1 MKQRFFSIFA
11 SLLLIATASC
21 TRYLDMTPT
30 DRVSDKVL
38 WQTTE
43 TAEYGVNYIY
53 SYVLDIY
60 GWQSAHGFFT
70 EALTDEF
77 KYGSYSYIYTGLIPS
92 EFAYGDEVTMS
103 STYVDAYMG
112 VWGKLYSAVRTVNQ
126 GLSYLEAYGD
136 MS

>member
-30 DRVSDKVL
+30 DKVSDKVL
-38 WQTTE
+38 WRTTE

-60 GWQSAHGFFT
+60 GWQSAYGFSPKPLPT
-70 EALTDEF
+70 
-77 KYGSYSYIYTGLIPS
+77 S
-92 EFAYGDEVTMS
+92 S
-103 STYVDAYMG
+103 STAPTIMYILD
-112 VWGKLYSAVRTVNQ
+112 
-126 GLSYLEAYGD
+126 
-136 MS
+136 